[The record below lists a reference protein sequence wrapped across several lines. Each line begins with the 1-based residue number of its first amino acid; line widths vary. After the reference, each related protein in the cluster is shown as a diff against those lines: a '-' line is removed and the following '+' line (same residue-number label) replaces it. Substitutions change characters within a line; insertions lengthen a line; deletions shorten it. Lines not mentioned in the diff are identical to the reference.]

1 MNELKRLYSKKTL
14 FILAALIIINM
25 GLFML
30 SCAPEREITLT
41 GEALESY
48 IDEYPEFLEKTKE
61 NGRNMSVLNM
71 YKSGFAA
78 DNIRKT
84 AEIYSKLEDIT
95 VKSGDNRGAVLL
107 LQYELTDIFLLAFL
121 LIMAVQLLSERKKG
135 LANLIRSTL
144 KGRGTPYFQRM
155 AVLAF
160 SAIAA
165 GFLLYGGNY
174 VGMLISFGEGGMSR
188 SIQSLPEFMQCPYN
202 ITIAQ
207 YFMMSLALKIT
218 ACFMAASAFFIV
230 ISLFGTAAAYTI
242 AALLTVAELLLY
254 VLIIPVSAV
263 NVLKYINIFSIIKC
277 IDFLSVCRNLN
288 IFGKAVPALECNI
301 VFLSAGIAIIL
312 AVGYIVHGK
321 MYVRSRNIFE
331 RVTEK
336 IAGITEK
343 LSFQRTLF
351 GWEAYKLLV
360 KQGGIIFMT
369 AAFILTLTASL
380 KYDYFYPINPT
391 EEKWYNKFHGEIT
404 AEAVETGEKNLD
416 RLEDSIEYYQS
427 KIDELLSY
435 GEGKYNPES
444 LNSYMNFLGQSIE
457 DRDGLLPVLEN
468 MRDGLVYT
476 ERTGNVV
483 YLIKPY
489 AYDLLIQRD
498 EQTRNRASLYILIGI
513 IGAVSGVFAYD
524 RQNNMKS
531 TLLSSYRGRK
541 VLTTAKIGIVLIVCV
556 ITCVSLHLIQFIQ
569 IGRLLGYNDISVP
582 VQSLMFMRDFKP
594 YISISEYLFLL
605 FAVRAAAACLVG
617 LVCTSVSRLCTDTMS
632 AMGIS
637 IFTLAIPSVFAEIIP
652 NGEFV
657 SAVYIIGAEYFK

>member
-1 MNELKRLYSKKTL
+1 
-14 FILAALIIINM
+14 
-25 GLFML
+25 
-30 SCAPEREITLT
+30 
-41 GEALESY
+41 
-48 IDEYPEFLEKTKE
+48 
-61 NGRNMSVLNM
+61 
-71 YKSGFAA
+71 
-78 DNIRKT
+78 
-84 AEIYSKLEDIT
+84 
-95 VKSGDNRGAVLL
+95 
-107 LQYELTDIFLLAFL
+107 
-121 LIMAVQLLSERKKG
+121 
-135 LANLIRSTL
+135 
-144 KGRGTPYFQRM
+144 
-155 AVLAF
+155 
-160 SAIAA
+160 
-165 GFLLYGGNY
+165 
-174 VGMLISFGEGGMSR
+174 
-188 SIQSLPEFMQCPYN
+188 
-202 ITIAQ
+202 
-207 YFMMSLALKIT
+207 
-218 ACFMAASAFFIV
+218 
-230 ISLFGTAAAYTI
+230 
-242 AALLTVAELLLY
+242 
-254 VLIIPVSAV
+254 IIPVSAV

-277 IDFLSVCRNLN
+277 INFLSVCRNLN
-288 IFGKAVPALECNI
+288 ILGKAVPALECNI
-301 VFLSAGIAIIL
+301 VFLSVGIAIIL

-360 KQGGIIFMT
+360 KQGGIFFMA

-404 AEAVETGEKNLD
+404 AEAVENGEKTLD

-427 KIDELLSY
+427 KVNELLSY

-444 LNSYMNFLGQSIE
+444 LNSYMNFLGQAIE

-468 MRDGLVYT
+468 MRDGFAYT

-541 VLTTAKIGIVLIVCV
+541 VLTTAKIGVAVIVCV
-556 ITCVSLHLIQFIQ
+556 ITCVSLHLIQLVQ
-569 IGRLLGYNDISVP
+569 IGKLLGYNDTSVP

-617 LVCTSVSRLCTDTMS
+617 FVCAAVSRLCTDTMS
-632 AMGIS
+632 AMGVS
-637 IFTLAIPSVFAEIIP
+637 IFALAIPSVFAEIIP
-652 NGEFV
+652 NGVFA
-657 SAVYIIGAEYFK
+657 SAVYIIGAEYFR